1 MSTKDKIGF
10 ISLGFVIW
18 AAGTSVYRMTGSSLF
33 EGSAVGYWLNVIFTG
48 IFYAVVSLGL
58 MKWGNIKQ
66 KDWLQ
71 GAICIAL
78 PGMLGEIPIL
88 AGFSE
93 FMSNM
98 QPETAGRYAAFLFG
112 GYSTLIGAAWFM
124 SAKAISQSIS
134 ETRLVS
140 TGQ

>member
-1 MSTKDKIGF
+1 MSTKDKGVF
-10 ISLGFVIW
+10 ISLGFAIW
-18 AAGTSVYRMTGSSLF
+18 VAGTSVYRMTGSSFF
-33 EGSAVGYWLNVIFTG
+33 EGSAARYWLNVIFTG
-48 IFYAVVSLGL
+48 ILYAVVSLGL
-58 MKWGNIKQ
+58 MKWRKIEQ

-124 SAKAISQSIS
+124 SANAISQSIS
-134 ETRLVS
+134 
-140 TGQ
+140 G

>member
-1 MSTKDKIGF
+1 MNTKDRVGF
-10 ISLGFVIW
+10 VLLGFLVW
-18 AAGTSVYRMTGSSLF
+18 AAGTLVYRMAGSYFF
-33 EGSAVGYWLNVIFTG
+33 ESSDTGYWLNVIVTG
-48 IFYAVVSLGL
+48 VLYAAVSLGM
-58 MKWGNIKQ
+58 MKWRGIKQ

-93 FMSNM
+93 LMSNM

-112 GYSTLIGAAWFM
+112 GYSSLIGCAWLM
-124 SAKAISQSIS
+124 SAKAGLQSIS
-134 ETRLVS
+134 HEQFIS
-140 TGQ
+140 TEQ

>member
-1 MSTKDKIGF
+1 MSTKNKVVF
-10 ISLGFVIW
+10 ISLGFAIW
-18 AAGTSVYRMTGSSLF
+18 VAGTSVYRMTGSSFF
-33 EGSAVGYWLNVIFTG
+33 EVSAAGYWLNVIFTG
-48 IFYAVVSLGL
+48 ILYAVVSLGL
-58 MKWGNIKQ
+58 MKWRKIEQ

-112 GYSTLIGAAWFM
+112 GYSTLIGAAWCM
-124 SAKAISQSIS
+124 SANAISQSIS
-134 ETRLVS
+134 ETRFVG
-140 TGQ
+140 TKQ

>member
-1 MSTKDKIGF
+1 MSKRDSVGF
-10 ISLGFVIW
+10 IALGFVIW
-18 AAGTSVYRMTGSSLF
+18 AAATSAYHLTGSSFF
-33 EGSAVGYWLNVIFTG
+33 EGSAAGYWLNVGFTG
-48 IFYAVVSLGL
+48 ILYAIVSLGL
-58 MKWGNIKQ
+58 MKWRKIEQ

-124 SAKAISQSIS
+124 SAKASLQATSA
-134 ETRLVS
+134 TRFAG
-140 TGQ
+140 TKQ

>member
-1 MSTKDKIGF
+1 MRTKDRVGLIA
-10 ISLGFVIW
+10 LGLVIW
-18 AAGTSVYRMTGSSLF
+18 AAGTLVYRLSSSSFF
-33 EGSAVGYWLNVIFTG
+33 EGSATGYWLNVGLTG
-48 IFYAVVSLGL
+48 ILYAVVSLGV
-58 MKWGNIKQ
+58 MKWRKIEQ

-93 FMSNM
+93 LMSNM

-112 GYSTLIGAAWFM
+112 GYSTLIGTAWLM
-124 SAKAISQSIS
+124 SAKASSQPISATQFLGT
-134 ETRLVS
+134 E
-140 TGQ
+140 Q

>member
-1 MSTKDKIGF
+1 MSTKDKVVF
-10 ISLGFVIW
+10 ISLGFAIW
-18 AAGTSVYRMTGSSLF
+18 VAGTSVYRMTGSSFF
-33 EGSAVGYWLNVIFTG
+33 EGSAAGYWLNVIFTG
-48 IFYAVVSLGL
+48 ILYAVVSLGL
-58 MKWGNIKQ
+58 MKWRKIEQ

-93 FMSNM
+93 LMSNM

-112 GYSTLIGAAWFM
+112 GYSTLIGTAWFM
-124 SAKAISQSIS
+124 SAKASSKTVS
-134 ETRLVS
+134 ET
-140 TGQ
+140 

>member
-1 MSTKDKIGF
+1 MSKRDSIGF

-18 AAGTSVYRMTGSSLF
+18 AAATSVYRLTGSSFF
-33 EGSAVGYWLNVIFTG
+33 EGSAVGYWLNVGFTG
-48 IFYAVVSLGL
+48 VLYAVVSLGL
-58 MKWGNIKQ
+58 MKWRKIEQ

-88 AGFSE
+88 AGFSD

-124 SAKAISQSIS
+124 AEKARLQANSTTQ
-134 ETRLVS
+134 LVS
-140 TGQ
+140 TEQ

>member
-1 MSTKDKIGF
+1 MSTKNKVVF
-10 ISLGFVIW
+10 ISLGFAIW
-18 AAGTSVYRMTGSSLF
+18 VAGTSVYRMTGSSFF
-33 EGSAVGYWLNVIFTG
+33 EVSAAGYWLNVIFTG
-48 IFYAVVSLGL
+48 ILYAVVSLGL
-58 MKWGNIKQ
+58 MKWRKIEQ

-124 SAKAISQSIS
+124 SANAISQSIS
-134 ETRLVS
+134 DIMS
-140 TGQ
+140 G

>member
-1 MSTKDKIGF
+1 MSTKDK
-10 ISLGFVIW
+10 LGFVTLGFIVW
-18 AAGTSVYRMTGSSLF
+18 AAATSVYRVIGSFFF
-33 EGSAVGYWLNVIFTG
+33 EGSAAGYWLNVIFTG
-48 IFYAVVSLGL
+48 ILYAVVSLGL
-58 MKWGNIKQ
+58 MKWRKIEQ

-93 FMSNM
+93 LMSNM

-112 GYSTLIGAAWFM
+112 GYSTLIGSAWFM
-124 SAKAISQSIS
+124 SEKASSHSIS
-134 ETRLVS
+134 ETRFVG
-140 TGQ
+140 TEQ

>member
-1 MSTKDKIGF
+1 MSTKDKGVF
-10 ISLGFVIW
+10 ISLGFAIW
-18 AAGTSVYRMTGSSLF
+18 VAGTSVYRMTGSSFF
-33 EGSAVGYWLNVIFTG
+33 EGSAARYWLNVIFTG
-48 IFYAVVSLGL
+48 ILYAVVSLGL
-58 MKWGNIKQ
+58 MKWRKIEQ

-124 SAKAISQSIS
+124 SANAISQSIS
-134 ETRLVS
+134 ETRFVG
-140 TGQ
+140 TKQ

>member
-1 MSTKDKIGF
+1 MNKRD
-10 ISLGFVIW
+10 SLGFIALGSIIW
-18 AAGTSVYRMTGSSLF
+18 ATATLIYRLTGSSFF
-33 EGSAVGYWLNVIFTG
+33 EGSPIGYWLNVGFTG
-48 IFYAVVSLGL
+48 VLYAFVSLGL
-58 MKWGNIKQ
+58 MKWRKIEQ

-71 GAICIAL
+71 CAICIAL
-78 PGMLGEIPIL
+78 PGMLGEVPVL

-124 SAKAISQSIS
+124 S
-134 ETRLVS
+134 VF
-140 TGQ
+140 

>member
-1 MSTKDKIGF
+1 MSKRDSIGF
-10 ISLGFVIW
+10 IALGFVIW
-18 AAGTSVYRMTGSSLF
+18 AAATSVYRLTGSSFF
-33 EGSAVGYWLNVIFTG
+33 EGSAVGYWLNVGFTG
-48 IFYAVVSLGL
+48 VLYAVVSLGL
-58 MKWGNIKQ
+58 MKWRKIQQ

-88 AGFSE
+88 AGFSD

-124 SAKAISQSIS
+124 SEKARLQTNSTTQ
-134 ETRLVS
+134 LVS
-140 TGQ
+140 TEQ